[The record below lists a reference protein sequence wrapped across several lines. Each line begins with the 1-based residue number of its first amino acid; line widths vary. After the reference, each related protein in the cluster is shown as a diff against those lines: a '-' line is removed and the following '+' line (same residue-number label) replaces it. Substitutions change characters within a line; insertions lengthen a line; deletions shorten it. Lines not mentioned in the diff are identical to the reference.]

1 MGKLKPYL
9 IMVLLQ
15 LGFSGMNIIAVASL
29 KKGMNHYVLVVYRN
43 AIAAAVMAP
52 FALWFERKVRPK
64 VTLSVFFKIVLLGL
78 LEPVLDQN
86 LYYVGAN
93 STSAGLAA
101 ALVNIIPSI
110 TFVLALT
117 LRMEKVKLESRH
129 SQAKI
134 AGTLVTVAGTVLMI
148 LYRGPVLD
156 FAWSKGR
163 SHHRS
168 GAAAAA
174 SGGSWLK
181 GTFELLGSCTCWS
194 AFYIVQASTLAAYPA
209 ELSLTTLICSMGAL
223 LSAVVTLVME
233 RGNPKIWSIGCDMRL
248 FTAVYSGI
256 VCSGIAYYVQGVV
269 MKERGPVFVTA
280 FNPLCMIF
288 TTLMGSIILKED
300 VTLGRVIGAAII
312 VTGLYSLIW
321 GKSKDS
327 STPPS
332 AERNEKVA
340 PSLPVSNGGNIDPPP
355 KVVQLQVNNGAFRGD
370 RSQSEV

>member
-1 MGKLKPYL
+1 MASGDLMVVSKLKPYL

-15 LGFSGMNIIAVASL
+15 IGFSGMNIIAVASL

-86 LYYVGAN
+86 LYYIGAN

-110 TFVLALT
+110 TFVFALI

-148 LYRGPVLD
+148 LYKGPVLD
-156 FAWSKGR
+156 FTSSKGPSHRR
-163 SHHRS
+163 S
-168 GAAAAA
+168 AAAAA
-174 SGGSWLK
+174 SGSGWLK

-194 AFYIVQASTLAAYPA
+194 AFYIVQASTLDAYPA

-223 LSAVVTLVME
+223 LSAAVTLVME
-233 RGNPKIWSIGCDMRL
+233 RGNPKIWSIGWDMRL
-248 FTAVYSGI
+248 FTAAYSGI

-288 TTLMGSIILKED
+288 TTVMGSIILKED

-321 GKSKDS
+321 GKSKDP
-327 STPPS
+327 STTLS
-332 AERNEKVA
+332 EERNEKMA
-340 PSLPVSNGGNIDPPP
+340 PNLPVSNGGNINPSP
-355 KVVQLQVNNGAFRGD
+355 KVVELQVN
-370 RSQSEV
+370 